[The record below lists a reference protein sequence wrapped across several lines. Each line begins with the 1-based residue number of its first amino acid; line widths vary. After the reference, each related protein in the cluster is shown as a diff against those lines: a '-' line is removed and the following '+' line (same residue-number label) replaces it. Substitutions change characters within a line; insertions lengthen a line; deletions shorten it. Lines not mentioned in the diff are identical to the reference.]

1 MNRCAVCLS
10 SVFEHVYSYGN
21 GSRIAACTACGLVQ
35 VLPHFSSREVA
46 AKYYDDWKH
55 FAPYVSQS
63 SAHRA
68 YFRVLINYLERIV
81 PMRGKKML
89 DVGCATGLLVD
100 EANNYGMHAE
110 GIDISKS
117 AVLHGKKQ
125 HLPLFCETSVSWM
138 KKKKNTD
145 QYDVITALSVIE
157 HDADPVGM
165 LQSLYT
171 MTKPNGMVVLSTPNF
186 DTVYRKLMGSRWVG
200 YQHPEHLWIF
210 TPKTI
215 TKLLTRAGF
224 TDVVVRRDFQRQYSV
239 SYAFKRL
246 GDYIPSLRTVF
257 AVAASFFGALQ
268 IPVMIN
274 PWGDMLVIAR
284 RTPLQSGLKKEVL

>member
-1 MNRCAVCLS
+1 
-10 SVFEHVYSYGN
+10 
-21 GSRIAACTACGLVQ
+21 VQ
-35 VLPHFSSREVA
+35 VLPHLSVRAVA
-46 AKYYDDWKH
+46 AKYHDDWSH

-63 SAHRA
+63 AAHRS
-68 YFRVLINYLERIV
+68 YFRVLIKYLETII
-81 PMRGKKML
+81 PLRGKTML
-89 DVGCATGLLVD
+89 DVGCAIGLLVD
-100 EANNYGMHAE
+100 EANKHGMKAE

-125 HLPLFCETSVSWM
+125 HLPLFNETSASWM

-157 HDADPVGM
+157 HDADPFGM

-171 MTKPNGMVVLSTPNF
+171 MTKPNGIVVLSTPNF
-186 DTVYRKLMGSRWVG
+186 DTVYRRLMGPRWVG

-215 TKLLTRAGF
+215 TQVLQRAGF
-224 TDVVVRRDFQRQYSV
+224 VDIVVRRDFQRQYSV
-239 SYAFKRL
+239 SYAFTRL
-246 GDYIPSLRTVF
+246 GDYLPVF
-257 AVAASFFGALQ
+257 RRVFSVLASFFGALK

-284 RTPLQSGLKKEVL
+284 RTPRQLGLKKSAS